1 MENEKLA
8 KTLDR
13 IAANTQA
20 AVSDHYEMNLTERL
34 DQMESMAQEAMFRAR
49 DSAYTQQELRDLF
62 ADARRIVSDVER
74 LREADISFSDALMIL
89 TLRELRKR

>member
-20 AVSDHYEMNLTERL
+20 AVSDHYEMKLTERL
-34 DQMESMAQEAMFRAR
+34 DRMENLAQETMFQAK
-49 DSAYTQQELRDLF
+49 DAVYTNQELRDLF
-62 ADARRIVSDVER
+62 GDARRIVKDVER

-89 TLRELRKR
+89 TLRELRNR

>member
-20 AVSDHYEMNLTERL
+20 AVSDHYEMKLTERL
-34 DQMESMAQEAMFRAR
+34 DQMENLAQETMFQAK
-49 DSAYTQQELRDLF
+49 DAVYANQELRDLF
-62 ADARRIVSDVER
+62 GDARRIVKDVER

-89 TLRELRKR
+89 MLRELRNR